1 MAKESKPIVRNS
13 VKEKSC
19 VWGHTGLLC
28 YCLFSSKEIVSM
40 SVNREKNIQW
50 DKWKINEL

>member
-40 SVNREKNIQW
+40 SVNREKNIQ
-50 DKWKINEL
+50 